1 MANTVGK
8 ITGQMLESN
17 LVRRDMQSVNPDDDN
32 LRFETDLIF
41 LDVWNRRVGINTDI
55 PFRPLVVN
63 STLNTTNL
71 LVDTQANLANSLI
84 SGNTV
89 SNLDND
95 IFLYASGIGAS
106 VNAEILKVDGLQFDT
121 NRIISLRSNEN
132 IDIFPNV
139 SGQIVFN
146 SNVEVFGD
154 LHATGDITFD
164 GTVTLGD
171 NNTDNVVLNADVDGD
186 IVPNITSTYSLGN
199 ITNKWGVINTDLVN
213 GTSYTA
219 GSLTTPGGIDFGLR
233 QGNIWYVA
241 SNGNNSNVG
250 DHPNGP
256 FATIE
261 FALSNA
267 TNGDTVYIYPGT
279 YMENFPLTVPAGVT
293 VKGESIRSV
302 KIIPQA
308 SSNDQDAFLLN
319 GQTTVSDVTIANF
332 FYNSATNTGYA
343 FKFANNFTVTS
354 RSPYIQNISVITENE
369 STLAS
374 AGRGAYID
382 GSVANS
388 SSIEASMLFHSVT
401 LICPNADAVIM
412 KNGVRVE
419 WLNSFIYYANRG
431 LYAENGSLGFASL
444 GLKFGA
450 EIRSIGSA
458 NVYGNYGAW
467 ADGDEVLMYLIN
479 HNFGYIG
486 SGLDNNN
493 DPSDVIQANEIV
505 TLNDGKIYYQS
516 VDHKGDFRVGDILR
530 IEGSTGN
537 IEFQSGVVST
547 SSINLFDGTN
557 TTYIDAQEVTTGNI
571 TISGN
576 SIVSN
581 NGEINLVTANNQ
593 LTISSDVD
601 ILNSLIVTNDVNL
614 DSNITLG
621 DNGID
626 TVSFINQISSS
637 LIPSISGQFSVGDN
651 INSYKKLYASAF
663 ILDDIVIDTNVI
675 TTTQSNSD
683 LELRANG
690 TGNIKI
696 DDSLFLG
703 GSVTVSGS
711 STFNNVSLPSLTV
724 DNIEAGN
731 LITIATTNIFDDFEF
746 NGNRI
751 STTVSNANLELAAN
765 GVGIVAFLDP
775 VLIAQDLTVLGTSNL
790 QNVSIN
796 QNLTVDTLNVIT
808 DLTASDFSSGDILV
822 KTNFITTTLSNSNL
836 ELRSNGT
843 GIVNVQDSLLV
854 DNNLTVTG
862 ISYFYDTNITGTL
875 NTTSTNLLNSITATN
890 FFNNNIL
897 INDNFITT
905 TVLNSNL
912 NLSASGTGYVDFQ
925 EDLSVSNNLTVN
937 GNSYLLDTNVV
948 GTTVT
953 DVINVLYSVNSNNF
967 QSSDILINTNFITTT
982 LSNSNLELQANG
994 SGNVYFND
1002 NVIIDSNLNVNQ
1014 SGFLQNTV
1022 VFGTTTATNINI
1034 ANNLG
1039 ISEFYNGDI
1048 LINTNF
1054 ITTTLSNSNLEF
1066 KADGVNSG
1074 VILDQTML
1082 FKNSTLSNNLLF
1094 GTEEQRSIEF
1104 IPFSNRSFKIT
1115 SAGALTLPV
1124 GNNTNRVLSNL
1135 GEIRLNDLNQ
1145 RFEGRISTGT
1155 KQLYGLYDLNQD
1167 TFISAELAP
1176 GLNDNTI
1183 RMFVN
1188 GSLQASLTEQTATFQ
1203 RLRVDQLDFNN
1214 NIISTFNS
1222 NANIEFVQ
1230 SGSGV
1235 INIKDNF
1242 EISTNTIKNYNSGA
1256 ATVIQSTGTGYVQFS
1271 GDKALAVP
1279 AGNNLQRPASP
1290 PIGASRWNT
1299 NNAQLEVWDGT
1310 VWTGAAGAG
1319 AGISAGDMDELV
1331 NILTLVLG

>member
-8 ITGQMLESN
+8 ISGQMLESN
-17 LVRRDMQSVNPDDDN
+17 LVRRDMQSINPDDDN
-32 LRFETDLIF
+32 LRFETNLIF
-41 LDVWNRRVGINTDI
+41 LDVWNRRVGINTDT
-55 PFRPLVVN
+55 PFRPLVV
-63 STLNTTNL
+63 SGTLNTTNL
-71 LVDTQANLANSLI
+71 LVDTQASLANSLVA
-84 SGNTV
+84 GNTI
-89 SNLDND
+89 SNLDSD
-95 IFLYASGIGAS
+95 IFLYASGVGAS

-121 NRIISLRSNEN
+121 NRFFSLRSNEN
-132 IDIFPNV
+132 IDIFANI
-139 SGQIVFN
+139 SGQIIFN

-171 NNTDNVVLNADVDGD
+171 NNTDNITLNADVDGD
-186 IVPNITSTYSLGN
+186 IIPNVTNTYSLGN
-199 ITNKWGVINTDLVN
+199 ITKKWNQIHTDLVN
-213 GTSYTA
+213 GTAYVAS
-219 GSLTTPGGIDFGLR
+219 SLTTPGGIDFGLR

-241 SNGNNSNVG
+241 SNGDNTNVG

-256 FATIE
+256 FATVE

-267 TNGDTVYIYPGT
+267 TDGDTVYIYPGT

-319 GQTTVSDVTIANF
+319 GQSTISDLTIANF
-332 FYNSATNTGYA
+332 FYNSSTNTGYA

-388 SSIEASMLFHSVT
+388 ASVEASMLFHSVT
-401 LICPNADAVIM
+401 LICPNADAIIM

-444 GLKFGA
+444 GLKYGA

-493 DPSDVIQANEIV
+493 DPGDVIQANEIV
-505 TLNDGKIYYQS
+505 TLNNGKIYYQS

-530 IEGSTGN
+530 VESSTGK
-537 IEFQSGVVST
+537 IEFQTGVVST

-557 TTYIDAQEVTTGNI
+557 ITYIDAQEVTTGNI

-576 SIVSN
+576 SIISN
-581 NGEINLVTANNQ
+581 SGEINLITDNNQ
-593 LTISSDVD
+593 LTVLSDVTITD
-601 ILNSLIVTNDVNL
+601 SLTVTNNVNLNS
-614 DSNITLG
+614 NIILG
-621 DNGID
+621 DQGTD
-626 TVSFINQISSS
+626 TVSFVNQISSNLS
-637 LIPSISGQFSVGDN
+637 PTISGQYSLGDSTY
-651 INSYKKLYASAF
+651 SYRKLYASAL

-696 DDSLFLG
+696 DDSLFVG
-703 GSVTVSGS
+703 NNITVSGL
-711 STFNNVSLPSLTV
+711 STFNNVSVPSLIV
-724 DNIEAGN
+724 DSIEAGN
-731 LITIATTNIFDDFEF
+731 LITVATTNTFDDIQF

-751 STTVSNANLELAAN
+751 STIVSNANLELVAN
-765 GVGIVAFLDP
+765 GVGVISFLDP
-775 VLIAQDLTVLGTSNL
+775 VAIAQDLTIFGTTNL
-790 QNVSIN
+790 QNASIN
-796 QNLTVDTLNVIT
+796 QTLAVDTLNVVT
-808 DLTASDFSSGDILV
+808 DLTASEFSVGDILI

-836 ELRSNGT
+836 EIRANGT
-843 GIVNVQDSLLV
+843 GIVNVQDNLLV
-854 DNNLTVTG
+854 DNNLTVNG
-862 ISYFYDTNITGTL
+862 ISYFYDTNVIGTISITD
-875 NTTSTNLLNSITATN
+875 TNLLSTITTTN
-890 FFNNNIL
+890 FFNNDIL

-905 TVLNSNL
+905 T
-912 NLSASGTGYVDFQ
+912 Q
-925 EDLSVSNNLTVN
+925 
-937 GNSYLLDTNVV
+937 
-948 GTTVT
+948 
-953 DVINVLYSVNSNNF
+953 
-967 QSSDILINTNFITTT
+967 
-982 LSNSNLELQANG
+982 SNSNLELRANG
-994 SGNVYFND
+994 TGNVYFND
-1002 NVIIDSNLNVNQ
+1002 SALVNLNLNINQ
-1014 SGFLQNTV
+1014 SGFLQATIV
-1022 VFGTTTATNINI
+1022 YGTTTATNVNI
-1034 ANNLG
+1034 SNNLG

-1054 ITTTLSNSNLEF
+1054 ITTTLSNSDLEF
-1066 KADGVNSG
+1066 RADGINSG
-1074 VILDQTML
+1074 VELDQTLL
-1082 FKNSTLSNNLLF
+1082 FKTSTLSNNLLL
-1094 GTEEQRSIEF
+1094 GTEAQRSIEF
-1104 IPFSNRSFKIT
+1104 IPFLNRNFKIT
-1115 SAGALTLPV
+1115 STGALILPV
-1124 GNNTNRVLSNL
+1124 GNNANRTLSNL
-1135 GEIRLNDLNQ
+1135 GEIRLNNSNQ
-1145 RFEGRISTGT
+1145 RFEGHTPTGI
-1155 KQLYGLYDLNQD
+1155 KQLYGLYDQDQD
-1167 TFISAELAP
+1167 TFISAELNP

-1183 RMFVN
+1183 RMFIN
-1188 GSLQASLTEQTATFQ
+1188 GSLQTTITDQNATFQ
-1203 RLRVDQLDFNN
+1203 RLRVNELDFND

-1222 NANIEFVQ
+1222 NTNIEFIQ
-1230 SGSGV
+1230 SGTGV

-1256 ATVIQSTGTGYVQFS
+1256 ETTIQSTGTGYVEFT
-1271 GDKALAVP
+1271 GDKALVVP

-1290 PIGASRWNT
+1290 PVGASRWNT

-1319 AGISAGDMDELV
+1319 AGISG
-1331 NILTLVLG
+1331 